1 LANFSFWRTKIRN
14 ISIGWKY
21 GFALGT
27 TIILFLISASVILGE
42 ITHVHANLKMIEEK
56 SRHTAVISDLSSLF
70 WAKDAPIADYV
81 NTSNSKYVAEFRDRN
96 ESFGELLAELKSA
109 LPSAEDRKQLETIES
124 YNAKLN
130 DQFLHQIVPAME
142 EGHAASAVLL
152 RDETQLVRNAAVE
165 SLAHLRNRIVREQQA
180 TVALAGERL
189 DRSIRVLLASIL
201 VSSALGVAVVW
212 LVHRFVRRNLKQVI
226 GMASRIAEGR
236 LDIRKSDYD
245 GKDEVG
251 ELSLAANTMLEHLRS
266 MVRRMSDISGMVSQ
280 YSAEL
285 KQSAVA
291 VNESSRQV
299 AVTMNDLAAGTATQ
313 AEAASELSDSIAAY
327 MAKVEEARANGER
340 IRHSSR
346 EVLELTGQG
355 QRLMD
360 ASIRQMDAIGHIM
373 DSAMDSMR
381 GLDDRLKAISAL
393 GGVIHAIAD
402 QTHFLSLNAAIEAA
416 RAGEPGRGFA
426 IVADEVR
433 KLADHAAK
441 SASEIAGIVDG
452 ILRESGQVAD
462 SLSRGYGEVRK
473 GIAQIRT
480 TGATFDGISRSVTEM
495 ADQISATSRHLTEI
509 ASGGGSIMQSIE
521 SIASVSEEAAAGVE
535 QTSAAM
541 EETSSAMEE
550 IAGSAEHLAVL
561 AEELDRL
568 VRQFRI

>member
-1 LANFSFWRTKIRN
+1 
-14 ISIGWKY
+14 
-21 GFALGT
+21 
-27 TIILFLISASVILGE
+27 
-42 ITHVHANLKMIEEK
+42 
-56 SRHTAVISDLSSLF
+56 
-70 WAKDAPIADYV
+70 
-81 NTSNSKYVAEFRDRN
+81 
-96 ESFGELLAELKSA
+96 
-109 LPSAEDRKQLETIES
+109 
-124 YNAKLN
+124 
-130 DQFLHQIVPAME
+130 
-142 EGHAASAVLL
+142 
-152 RDETQLVRNAAVE
+152 
-165 SLAHLRNRIVREQQA
+165 
-180 TVALAGERL
+180 
-189 DRSIRVLLASIL
+189 
-201 VSSALGVAVVW
+201 
-212 LVHRFVRRNLKQVI
+212 
-226 GMASRIAEGR
+226 
-236 LDIRKSDYD
+236 
-245 GKDEVG
+245 
-251 ELSLAANTMLEHLRS
+251 
-266 MVRRMSDISGMVSQ
+266 
-280 YSAEL
+280 
-285 KQSAVA
+285 
-291 VNESSRQV
+291 
-299 AVTMNDLAAGTATQ
+299 
-313 AEAASELSDSIAAY
+313 
-327 MAKVEEARANGER
+327 
-340 IRHSSR
+340 
-346 EVLELTGQG
+346 
-355 QRLMD
+355 MD